1 MRRYEFVRFIPII
14 LIVITV
20 AFLIYAAVS
29 IGRSLIFGNES
40 SKSPENNQSQTQLVS
55 LNSSASVR
63 MNVRGPIVA
72 TENFKGY
79 SITIAPQSRQLTVYS
94 GYNLNTL
101 QQVSL
106 GNIPSGYEQ
115 FVYALKNYKLAEN
128 SELTGDKNDTR
139 GVCPTGILYEFA
151 ILDNNKSVKT
161 LWTTTCANY
170 RGSLKSNRTDIYN
183 LFVNQIPNG
192 SSIISTY
199 NIN

>member
-1 MRRYEFVRFIPII
+1 MRRYEFFRFIPII
-14 LIVITV
+14 LILITV
-20 AFLIYAAVS
+20 IFIIYAAIT
-29 IGRSLIFGNES
+29 IGRSFIFGNDS
-40 SKSPENNQSQTQLVS
+40 GKKDENNQSQTQLVS
-55 LNSSASVR
+55 MDSGASVR
-63 MNVRGPIVA
+63 MKVRGPIVA

-79 SITIAPQSRQLTVYS
+79 SITVAPQSRQLTIYS
-94 GYNLNTL
+94 GYNLVTL

-115 FVYALKNYKLAEN
+115 FVYALKNYKLADY

-139 GVCPTGILYEFA
+139 GVCPTGLLYEFS
-151 ILDNNKSVKT
+151 ILNNNESVKT

-170 RGSLKSNRTDIYN
+170 RGSLKSNRADMYN

-192 SSIISTY
+192 SSIISSY